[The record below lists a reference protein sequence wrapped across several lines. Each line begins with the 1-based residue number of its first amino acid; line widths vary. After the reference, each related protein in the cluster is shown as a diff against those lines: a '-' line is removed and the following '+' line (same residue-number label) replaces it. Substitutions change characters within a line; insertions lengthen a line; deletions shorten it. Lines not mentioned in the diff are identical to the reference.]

1 MRTMK
6 IMKRMMGLAAAI
18 LALSACSESED
29 LLSAFHSDP
38 NAVRITAQ
46 VGKAS
51 ANGFT
56 RSYPLGDADAQTK
69 FKNGDMISVQADGQD
84 AVTYQL
90 NNNEWQPQGSN
101 FLKWESDEMTFTA
114 YYPAKFDGNLDKV
127 TLPKEYDEASL
138 TANDFMSY
146 SGKQTNTKDNNNQ
159 LTLTMERKMAR
170 VVVEIAGFKDQYAGA
185 TIKNVNSL
193 SICGIKAYKHSDGKF
208 YALIKPCAAQN
219 SETFISLDVEEGASK
234 KTTEKLT
241 GIPALEAGKSYT
253 YQLTVGKNKIS
264 VSGITVAN
272 WTTGEITGGKAE
284 YKAPPY
290 VTFTA
295 NEEQTFIM
303 SAKNSYKI
311 SGLEYSVN
319 NGTWKKVVT
328 GEAVTFGG
336 SKGTLSLR
344 GKNNLE
350 GTSKQYSA
358 YSQISFGNTD
368 VNVACTG
375 DIRTLLDYTN
385 YEDVVTESARFR
397 HLFEDCAQLI
407 SAPDLPAKT
416 LADGCYSYM
425 FSGCSKLE
433 TGPKE
438 LPAITLANNCYSHMF
453 YGCSKLETGP
463 IKLPATTLAES
474 CYMCMFQDCT
484 NLKNVPDE
492 LPAKTMFKNCYL
504 NMFTGCISLEG
515 GPKLPATTLAE
526 NCYKNMFEGC
536 TKLKTAPE
544 LKAMSLK
551 KSCYHAMF
559 WGCTSLTA
567 APDLPATELA
577 EYCYTT
583 MFNGCKNL
591 KTGPVKLPAL
601 KLATRCYDSMF
612 FYCSSL
618 QTAPD
623 LPATEL
629 TEYCYNGM
637 FCGCEKLS
645 SVKMLAPSDQI
656 KSVGFSSW
664 LSKAGTS
671 AASRKLIVLDEAAY
685 NALVTAGLL
694 PAKWKTDQCTVQYA
708 PKQ

>member
-6 IMKRMMGLAAAI
+6 IMKRMMSLAAAI

-38 NAVRITAQ
+38 NAVRITAE

-56 RSYPLGDADAQTK
+56 RSFPLGDAEAQKK
-69 FKNGDMISVQADGQD
+69 FKDGDMISVKADGQD

-90 NNNEWQPQGSN
+90 NNNEWQPQGGK
-101 FLKWESDEMTFTA
+101 FLKWESETMNFTA
-114 YYPAKFDGNLDKV
+114 YYPASFDGNLNNI
-127 TLPKEYDEASL
+127 TLPAEYDEATL
-138 TANDFMSY
+138 AANDFMSY

-159 LTLTMERKMAR
+159 LTLIMNRQMAR
-170 VVVEIAGFKDQYAGA
+170 VVVEIAGFNDQYAGA

-208 YALIKPCAAQN
+208 YALIKPCAAQS
-219 SETFISLDVEEGASK
+219 SETFISLDVAEGASK
-234 KTTEKLT
+234 TTTEKLT
-241 GIPALEAGKSYT
+241 GIPALKAGNSYT
-253 YQLTVGKNKIS
+253 YQLKVGKNKIS
-264 VSGITVAN
+264 VSGITVAD
-272 WTTGEITGGKAE
+272 WTGGTITGGKAE

-295 NEEQTFIM
+295 DEEQTFIM

-311 SGLEYSVN
+311 PGLEYSVN

-358 YSQISFGNTD
+358 YSQISFGKTD
-368 VNVACTG
+368 VNVECTG
-375 DIRTLLDYTN
+375 DIRTLLDYEN
-385 YEDVVTESARFR
+385 YETVATGSARFSQ
-397 HLFEDCAQLI
+397 LFENCKQLT

-474 CYMCMFQDCT
+474 CYMGMFRDCT

-492 LPAKTMFKNCYL
+492 LPAKTMYPKCYL
-504 NMFTGCISLEG
+504 NMFTGCSSLEG

-526 NCYKNMFEGC
+526 SCYKNMFENC

-551 KSCYHAMF
+551 ESCYFSMF
-559 WGCTSLTA
+559 WGCASLTA

-577 EYCYTT
+577 ENCYAV
-583 MFNGCKNL
+583 MFRGCKNL
-591 KTGPVKLPAL
+591 KTGPVNLPAL
-601 KLATRCYDSMF
+601 KLATKCYDSMF
-612 FYCSSL
+612 FNCSSL

-629 TEYCYNGM
+629 AEYCYNGM
-637 FCGCEKLS
+637 FCGCKNLS
-645 SVKMLAPSDQI
+645 SVKMLAPSAQI
-656 KSVGFSSW
+656 KSVGFLSW
-664 LSKAGTS
+664 LSSAGTS

-685 NALVTAGLL
+685 NALVDAGL
-694 PAKWKTDQCTVQYA
+694 PAKWNTDQCTVGYA